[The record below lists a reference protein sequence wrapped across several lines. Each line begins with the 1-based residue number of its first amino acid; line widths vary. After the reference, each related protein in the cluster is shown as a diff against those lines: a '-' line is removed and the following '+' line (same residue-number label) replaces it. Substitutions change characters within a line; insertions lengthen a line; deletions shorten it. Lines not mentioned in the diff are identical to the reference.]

1 VLGRQVAKLGSACA
15 KQEASLSDK
24 SAVYHCHLKDLEEAV
39 IRLAQGELDD
49 EAGRSALDALR
60 NTDQLHQQIQQLEA
74 ENAVRATVAT
84 ELDEV
89 QRQLRAAEQ
98 REMDRA
104 TVESKDRATLARVDV
119 GMEASDGLASAELEA
134 KVRQLQK
141 VLSLAKMDL
150 AAVRLE
156 RDKAL
161 AEAENTKVSANS
173 MLRASHKDLADE
185 KGAREMCNTKAA
197 VAQREAHQARSAREN
212 DKKRMQQQEHDTS
225 ALHADVARL
234 QKQLDE
240 LRTKFDAERAQ
251 MRDKANS
258 MIKDKHTELS
268 ITKKEAQDRR
278 HESDNM
284 RNALSAREAEARDL
298 AAQLRTLQG
307 TCSSEVAAI
316 KDIARVSS
324 EQLAASEGLSLS
336 LSPSL
341 SVSLSHTETS
351 SHIHTHTLAHMHT
364 HTRMHTHALSFSPCL
379 SPSLSR
385 ALCLTLYH
393 HSHTYTQPLTPTYK
407 GECGGGGCN
416 DKTLSARTHA
426 HTHIHTRP
434 HTYTHTHTFTHTHT
448 HAHKHAYPHI
458 HPHTHTPTHRGRCG
472 GDGC

>member
-1 VLGRQVAKLGSACA
+1 MLGSACA

-39 IRLAQGELDD
+39 IGLAQGDDD
-49 EAGRSALDALR
+49 EGGRSALDGLR
-60 NTDQLHQQIQQLEA
+60 NTGQLHQQIQQLQA
-74 ENAVRATVAT
+74 ENAARATVAT

-98 REMDRA
+98 REMDCA
-104 TVESKDRATLARVDV
+104 MVKSKDRATLARGDV
-119 GMEASDGLASAELEA
+119 SMEASDVSMEASDVEASDGVASAELEA
-134 KVRQLQK
+134 KVRQLQTA
-141 VLSLAKMDL
+141 LSLAKTDL
-150 AAVRLE
+150 AAARLE

-161 AEAENTKVSANS
+161 AEAEITKVSANS

-197 VAQREAHQARSAREN
+197 VAQREAHEARSAREN
-212 DKKRMQQQEHDTS
+212 DKKRMQQQKNDTS

-251 MRDKANS
+251 IRDKANS

-268 ITKKEAQDRR
+268 MMKKEAQDRR
-278 HESDNM
+278 HESENM
-284 RNALSAREAEARDL
+284 RDALCVRETEARDL
-298 AAQLRTLQG
+298 AAQLRSLQG
-307 TCSSEVAAI
+307 RCSSEVAAI

-393 HSHTYTQPLTPTYK
+393 HSHTYTQPVTPTYK

-416 DKTLSARTHA
+416 DKTLSPRTHA

-434 HTYTHTHTFTHTHT
+434 HTHTHTHTFTHTHT
-448 HAHKHAYPHI
+448 HAHKHA
-458 HPHTHTPTHRGRCG
+458 
-472 GDGC
+472 